1 MQILWTT
8 AFVTGFVGSLHC
20 VGMCGPIAL
29 ALPVGGMSSGK
40 VFLSRIF
47 YNLGRITTY
56 SIIGLLM
63 GFLGRSIFFSGLQ
76 QEISITIGISLILFL
91 VVSRK
96 VLISKPLR
104 ILNESLKKSFSF
116 FFRQKNLLS
125 MFALGVVNG
134 LLPCGFLY
142 LAATGSVVAGSP
154 LGGMLYMALF
164 GLGTAPAMFSVG
176 MMVKFMNF
184 RLRKIINQ
192 ITPIYTFCLAVF
204 LIIRGLNLGIPFVSP
219 NFEKTLDKQPIP
231 ICHQVKNS

>member
-8 AFVTGFVGSLHC
+8 AFLTGFVGSLHC

-29 ALPVGGMSSGK
+29 ALPVGGMSSRK
-40 VFLSRIF
+40 VFLSRLF
-47 YNLGRITTY
+47 YNLGRIITY
-56 SIIGLLM
+56 SIIGVLM
-63 GFLGRSIFFSGLQ
+63 GLLGRSIFFSGLQ
-76 QEISITIGISLILFL
+76 QEISITIGIAIILFL
-91 VVSRK
+91 SRK
-96 VLISKPLR
+96 VLINKPLR
-104 ILNESLKKSFSF
+104 IFNESLKKTFSF
-116 FFRQKNLLS
+116 FFRQKTLWS

-142 LAATGSVVAGSP
+142 LAATGSVIAGSP
-154 LGGMLYMALF
+154 LGSMVYMALF

-176 MMVKFMNF
+176 MMAKFMNF

-204 LIIRGLNLGIPFVSP
+204 LIVRGLNLGIPHVSP
-219 NFEKTLDKQPIP
+219 NFEKTLDKQTIP